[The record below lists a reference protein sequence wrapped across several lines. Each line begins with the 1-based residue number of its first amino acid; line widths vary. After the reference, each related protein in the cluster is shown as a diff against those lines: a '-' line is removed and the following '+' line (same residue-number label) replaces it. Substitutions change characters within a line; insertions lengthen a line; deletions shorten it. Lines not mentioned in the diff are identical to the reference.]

1 MSHGSVKTPTITPR
15 SNHPW
20 FGRNQVFGSAN
31 RINTNENESQKQ
43 TQTHHTLHTHFHS
56 LDSLPSVLPYTAD
69 RSTPTRRGQSVLNS
83 NWKTTRDAAIA
94 THFQYAKYAF
104 LTQTTHNTVS
114 SSSTSHTH
122 ERQICNCEDWP
133 SHSIWD
139 RSSNL
144 SQPSNDRCIVTRRG
158 DNPQLNYYQN
168 DIGRIAYSFCGILQ
182 HLQPIDNPSLPQIE
196 GRLKGGE

>member
-1 MSHGSVKTPTITPR
+1 MSVLSDRRGMSHGSVKTPTITPR

-83 NWKTTRDAAIA
+83 NWKTTRDAAMA
-94 THFQYAKYAF
+94 THFQYAKDTPSNPNHAQYCIF
-104 LTQTTHNTVS
+104 QQHI
-114 SSSTSHTH
+114 SHTR
-122 ERQICNCEDWP
+122 ETDLQLR
-133 SHSIWD
+133 
-139 RSSNL
+139 RL
-144 SQPSNDRCIVTRRG
+144 AFSQYLAP
-158 DNPQLNYYQN
+158 L
-168 DIGRIAYSFCGILQ
+168 
-182 HLQPIDNPSLPQIE
+182 LQPVTAKQ
-196 GRLKGGE
+196 